1 MKRKIILS
9 IITLAVLVIIP
20 FHRARAD
27 VWGAN
32 AMAAILKHTMERID
46 AEIHGAIMGALKI
59 AAAESINS
67 TVSSLISG
75 GGTSGAMFIT
85 DWDDWLYNQPAE
97 QTKLYMNDFL
107 TLTTAGKGSSSNYI
121 ATGQGEGVTGSALAQ
136 HIQSYKN
143 SMENNIPQ
151 YDLDSTCEDLST
163 VPSSEFWRCWSA
175 SHSNDMNNYFGRE
188 LVWDSASISKQTRE
202 EQKAAYTAMSY
213 KGFKPQTSGSSVITP
228 GSTIADMYSNTQD
241 LGNKII
247 ASAQSIPEVITA
259 VVTRIATNAIRQ
271 GIGNAQRNVQREI
284 NNVTS
289 GVRRDVNEAVQQS
302 GPGQTFK
309 PMY

>member
-9 IITLAVLVIIP
+9 ILVLAVLVFIP
-20 FHRARAD
+20 SHRARAD

-67 TVSSLISG
+67 TVSSLISS
-75 GGTSGAMFIT
+75 GGTTGALYIT
-85 DWDDWLYNQPAE
+85 DWRDELVLKPQERTMTRMEGYFQSR
-97 QTKLYMNDFL
+97 YR
-107 TLTTAGKGSSSNYI
+107 GRSSGSNYI
-121 ATGQGEGVTGSALAQ
+121 AANQGEGISGNYYTYLEQVARNSVSDSDSEVIDVYSYCDDPSDPFAQ
-136 HIQSYKN
+136 GN
-143 SMENNIPQ
+143 
-151 YDLDSTCEDLST
+151 
-163 VPSSEFWRCWSA
+163 WRCFSA
-175 SHSNDMNNYFGRE
+175 TAGLPFKE
-188 LVWDSASISKQTRE
+188 ALSAQSKTISIYQE
-202 EQKAAYTAMSY
+202 EQMLAEDPAIAY
-213 KGFKPQTSGSSVITP
+213 KGFKPQMSGSSVITP
-228 GSTIADMYSNTQD
+228 GSTIADMYSNAQD

-284 NNVTS
+284 YNVTS

-302 GPGQTFK
+302 GPGQLFK